1 MKRFYKFPLSLAMS
15 VILVGCIDNEYDLS
29 NIDTNAE
36 LSVNDLVLPIN
47 IDNITLRNIFDIEE
61 NGHVRVIDG
70 EYALVEDGS
79 FESEQIYIS
88 EIYASRPY
96 LDPITQKLPVIK
108 NGNKIELSLI
118 EIPAYFSYE
127 MYNVNDCLIS
137 IDKASTEFSI
147 TFSMTLKELEEK
159 VNGIDIKNL
168 SFQLPQGLTADS
180 ELGEYN
186 SETGILHVGDTRTVG
201 NKISVTVN
209 VHGINFNNSVAKY
222 DYSTHSF
229 KFADD
234 LSIKSGTFVITE
246 NDLTSGTL
254 TDIPTVVNMVTDYTM
269 TDIHITSFDG
279 VVKYK
284 IDGLN
289 IEPISLTDIPAVLN
303 QEGTD
308 IRLVNPQIYIS
319 LNNPLSSYGLNA
331 KTGFEIAAYRN
342 NSPTKYFTL
351 DDNCLDIICNKGD
364 IDYQYCMSP
373 TKPEHY
379 LVEFSNAEFE
389 KFSSLGDIISGN
401 GLPQR
406 IGVKFT
412 ETSVP
417 EQAVKDFKLNYDYG
431 TVVGKYELF
440 APFAFKDKSDIIYR
454 ETVDGWNNEDL
465 DALTI
470 SQLDLIATITSELP
484 IEIDLLGYPIDVNGN
499 QINDVHIDGAIIQAG
514 AKEQDFDMRISG
526 EITHLDGISFVA
538 MAIADDSQKVLKP
551 DMKITLKDI
560 KVKVTGKYNKEL

>member
-1 MKRFYKFPLSLAMS
+1 MKRFYKLPLSLAMS
-15 VILVGCIDNEYDLS
+15 AILVGCIDNEYDLS
-29 NIDTNAE
+29 DIDTNAE
-36 LSVNDLVLPIN
+36 LTVNDLVLPIN
-47 IDNITLRNIFDIEE
+47 LDNITLRNIFDIEE

-70 EYALVEDGS
+70 EYALVEDGR
-79 FESEQIYIS
+79 FESEKIYIS
-88 EIYASRPY
+88 EIYARRPH
-96 LDPITQKLPVIK
+96 LDPITQKLPAIA
-108 NGNKIELSLI
+108 NGDKIELSLI

-127 MYNVNDCLIS
+127 MNNVNDCLIS
-137 IDKASTEFSI
+137 IDRASTEFSI
-147 TFSMTLKELEEK
+147 TFYMTLKELEGK
-159 VNGIDIKNL
+159 VNGIDVKNL

-180 ELGEYN
+180 ENGEYD
-186 SETGILHVGDTRTVG
+186 SETGVLYIGDTHTFD
-201 NKISVTVN
+201 NKISVKVN
-209 VHGINFNNSVAKY
+209 VHGIDFNSSVAKY
-222 DYSTHSF
+222 DYANHSF

-234 LSIKSGTFVITE
+234 LSIKSGTFIINK
-246 NDLTSGTL
+246 NDLISGSL
-254 TDIPTVVNMVTDYTM
+254 TDIPSVINMLTEYEM

-279 VVKYK
+279 VVKYE

-319 LNNPLSSYGLNA
+319 LNNPLSAYGLSA

-342 NSPTKYFTL
+342 NSPTKHFTL
-351 DDNCLDIICNKGD
+351 DDNCLEIICDKGD
-364 IDYQYCMSP
+364 VDYQYCMAP
-373 TKPEHY
+373 YKPEHY
-379 LVEFSNAEFE
+379 LVEFPDAEFE

-401 GLPQR
+401 GLPQK
-406 IGVKFT
+406 IGVRFID
-412 ETSVP
+412 TSVP
-417 EQAVKDFKLNYDYG
+417 RQAVKDFKLNYDYG
-431 TVVGKYELF
+431 KVKGSYELF

-454 ETVDGWNNEDL
+454 ETVDGWNSEDL

-514 AKEQDFDMRISG
+514 AKEQHFDMRITG

-538 MAIADDSQKVLKP
+538 MAIVDDTQQVLKP
-551 DMKITLKDI
+551 DMTITLKDI
-560 KVKVTGKYNKEL
+560 KVKVSGKYNKEL